1 MVAQRRK
8 SSAIWPFRCDRC
20 SAIQHN
26 VWVLCE
32 ARRLAA
38 PIIFAAS
45 CGSYRIIHIMSCA
58 PALGTG
64 CGRRPWRLVIPSSSS
79 ANSHK
84 AGRPSLK
91 GFMPAR
97 CVCLRRLAVVPPCS
111 FPPRQSS
118 PPPQC
123 GVVMHTQRR
132 VMQSCYR
139 APKGASGLY
148 AARTGKTRV
157 PCSGKLSR
165 AHGLRLKT
173 SNDREINVVKLRG
186 CRRDVRAGR

>member
-1 MVAQRRK
+1 MLVRYG
-8 SSAIWPFRCDRC
+8 RC
-20 SAIQHN
+20 SSIQHN
-26 VWVLCE
+26 VRVLCE
-32 ARRLAA
+32 ARRPPAQLSLAA
-38 PIIFAAS
+38 F

-58 PALGTG
+58 PAFRAGVQAALPGGFRHGANPEQTSIRQVG
-64 CGRRPWRLVIPSSSS
+64 LRPP
-79 ANSHK
+79 
-84 AGRPSLK
+84 LK
-91 GFMPAR
+91 GVMPAR

-123 GVVMHTQRR
+123 GVVMHTQRP
-132 VMQSCYR
+132 VMQRCHR

-165 AHGLRLKT
+165 VHGLRLKT
-173 SNDREINVVKLRG
+173 NNDSDISAVKMAE
-186 CRRDVRAGR
+186 CRRYARAGR